1 VAHEINNPAAII
13 RGNVEILLNELP
25 HDHPAREEAGEVLR
39 QTERI
44 SLITRN
50 MLSFAREQAVHAEEV
65 DVNPLLEEILAQAS
79 HQAPAEKVTMVRRLA
94 SDLPPIE
101 GDRERLRQVFTNI
114 VVNALQAMEGKGI
127 LTVESRREGETVEVA
142 VADTGPGIPEEVGEK
157 IFNPFFTTRPHGT
170 GLGLSVTY
178 GIVKAHRGSIAAE
191 NGVKEGTVFR
201 VRLPLRQGG
210 V

>member
-1 VAHEINNPAAII
+1 
-13 RGNVEILLNELP
+13 
-25 HDHPAREEAGEVLR
+25 
-39 QTERI
+39 
-44 SLITRN
+44 
-50 MLSFAREQAVHAEEV
+50 
-65 DVNPLLEEILAQAS
+65 
-79 HQAPAEKVTMVRRLA
+79 
-94 SDLPPIE
+94 
-101 GDRERLRQVFTNI
+101 
-114 VVNALQAMEGKGI
+114 